1 MAAHLRS
8 LGSGR
13 PESPLTPG
21 TGPAPGGLAGEG
33 GCLCLATVLAT
44 AAAKLTSAIYLLS
57 PLKGQ
62 NHFLGALAFTADIT
76 DGLLPGARLHFRL
89 PPPLNQPVR
98 ACGRTEQVIRN
109 IPPIGSQV
117 LGCGRSQTRGGASGP
132 VSARSFRRN
141 RPGSAAGSAAAC
153 GLAAQLRCRNY
164 VCVLQACGAGI
175 GSWPMIDEVT
185 APRRLR
191 FNDCFR
197 HTLLYLVCF

>member
-13 PESPLTPG
+13 PESPLMPG

-98 ACGRTEQVIRN
+98 FPCPSLRKNRTGDPKHPTNWLPGVGMWAEPDVGRCFWTRVSEIFPAEPTRF
-109 IPPIGSQV
+109 
-117 LGCGRSQTRGGASGP
+117 CCWKRSSL
-132 VSARSFRRN
+132 
-141 RPGSAAGSAAAC
+141 RPGGPAA
-153 GLAAQLRCRNY
+153 L
-164 VCVLQACGAGI
+164 
-175 GSWPMIDEVT
+175 P
-185 APRRLR
+185 
-191 FNDCFR
+191 
-197 HTLLYLVCF
+197 